1 MSGAAIPSG
10 LPNDPAG
17 RDAMAGEYVLGT
29 LDARNAGRVAIAMQS
44 DPAWRDAVIAWEDR
58 LGPLAT
64 LARPEA
70 PPPNVW
76 ERIEA
81 RIAPAESPRV
91 KRERRLD
98 WLWRGWAIGASVVT
112 AGLAAFTF
120 YPSLGVMLNLRADT
134 RMMTVLVSDRNVP
147 GIMAEVSRRGDLRL
161 NTVPAAT
168 GRQLQAPSGRTLQ
181 VWALAPGATAPTS
194 LTVLP
199 HEPGKV
205 ITIPASRITPV
216 PGMLIE
222 ISVEPEGGSPTG
234 RPTGPVVFIGRLT
247 LAGPD
252 S

>member
-1 MSGAAIPSG
+1 MSGTSPAG
-10 LPNDPAG
+10 LPNDAAG
-17 RDAMAGEYVLGT
+17 REAMAGEYVLGT
-29 LDARNAGRVAIAMQS
+29 LDARNAARVTVAMQS
-44 DPAWRDAVIAWEDR
+44 DPAWREAVAAWEDR
-58 LGPLAT
+58 LAPLAA

-76 ERIEA
+76 DRIET
-81 RIAPAESPRV
+81 RIAPAESPRQ
-91 KRERRLD
+91 KRERRWS
-98 WLWRGWAIGASVVT
+98 WLWRGWAIGATLAT
-112 AGLAAFTF
+112 AGLAAFVF
-120 YPSLGVMLNLRADT
+120 YPRAET
-134 RMMTVLVSDRNVP
+134 RMMTVLVADRNMP
-147 GIMAEVSRRGDLRL
+147 GIMAEVGRRGDLRL

-181 VWALAPGATAPTS
+181 VWGLAPGAQAPTS
-194 LTVLP
+194 LAVLP

-205 ITIPASRITPV
+205 ITIPASRVTPV